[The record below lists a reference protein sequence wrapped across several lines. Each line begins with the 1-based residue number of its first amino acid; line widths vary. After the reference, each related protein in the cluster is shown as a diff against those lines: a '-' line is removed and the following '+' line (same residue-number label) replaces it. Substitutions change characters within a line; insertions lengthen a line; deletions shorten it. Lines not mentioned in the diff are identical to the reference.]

1 MQLKT
6 HLHIADEIHA
16 RFEGDINKFFFKIGS
31 VLPDILPN
39 MRFRPHSCKS
49 NDYLYKKINK
59 MHTRHNKMQRMM
71 SVRLGIISHF
81 LSDLCCK
88 PHMAN
93 YTGSVVDHRKYEVNL
108 SLFHGKYHEDLME
121 SVIKSSAVIAKVI
134 ERKMTAIEA
143 A

>member
-6 HLHIADEIHA
+6 HLHIADVVHA
-16 RFEGDINKFFFKIGS
+16 RFEGDLNKFFFKIGS

-49 NDYLYKKINK
+49 NNYLHRKINK
-59 MHTRHNKMQRMM
+59 MNTRRNKMNRMM

-88 PHMAN
+88 PHMED

-121 SVIKSSAVIAKVI
+121 SVIKSSAVIARVI
-134 ERKMTAIEA
+134 EVKTAIKEA